1 MVVYTADE
9 IEKIVAELV
18 ELKSQGHDI
27 QSVNKMDSFTE
38 FRMSNRMFYEM
49 ILTEDNIHKNPIY
62 KQMLKMKRR
71 LESGEDQYSVDVKF
85 GQYMADKYID
95 PVIKK

>member
-1 MVVYTADE
+1 MGNYTADQ

-27 QSVNKMDSFTE
+27 QSVNKMESFTD
-38 FRMSNRMFYEM
+38 FRTSNRMFYEM

-62 KQMLKMKRR
+62 KQMIKMKRR
-71 LESGEDQYSVDVKF
+71 LEAGEDQYSVDVKF